1 MNLSNIESLVFYI
14 TLFLLSVLFLYIGN
28 KKNNRFF
35 KIIAILIPILI
46 GGFRYY
52 VGTDYT
58 NYIDYYNVYSPLTIT
73 QYLSQMGVF
82 EILFYIIS
90 RLSFVLANNYY
101 LMFFV
106 SNAIIVIFTFLAIDK
121 LKIKNKY
128 LVWAIFLFLYFPMM
142 LNAVR
147 QGISVA
153 ITFYMLA
160 LFFDKDFKKAL
171 IMAILSPLFH
181 TSGLITIIIFFI
193 MYLLQKK
200 LKKRNIKNIIII
212 SFAILLCIPIFTN
225 LITYL
230 PFLQQYT
237 KYETL
242 LAEGNNYTFYLKLI
256 ILLVFF
262 LFYKGMVNESKNAFF
277 FYLLFSIEVTLTLL
291 GFISPF
297 VKRITL
303 YFSLG
308 QLLLLAL
315 LPELGANKMS
325 RNFLNILVIL
335 YSVSYFIL
343 AYYYLGQSD
352 VFPYQTI
359 FF

>member
-1 MNLSNIESLVFYI
+1 MSLNNIESLFFYI
-14 TLFLLSVLFLYIGN
+14 MFFILSAFFLYIGN
-28 KKNNRFF
+28 KKNNRYF
-35 KIIAILIPILI
+35 KILAILIPILI

-73 QYLSQMGVF
+73 QYLSQMGIF

-90 RLSFVLANNYY
+90 RLSFVLTNNYY
-101 LMFFV
+101 LMFFI
-106 SNAIIVIFTFLAIDK
+106 SNVIIVIFTFLAIDK
-121 LKIKNKY
+121 IEIKNKY
-128 LVWAIFLFLYFPMM
+128 LVWAMFLLLYFPTM

-153 ITFYMLA
+153 ITFYMLE
-160 LFFDKDFKKAL
+160 LFFDKKFKQAL
-171 IMAILSPLFH
+171 IMSILSPLFH
-181 TSGLITIIIFFI
+181 TSGLITIVMFFI
-193 MYLLQKK
+193 MYLLQKR
-200 LKKRNIKNIIII
+200 LKKRNRKNIIII
-212 SFAILLCIPIFTN
+212 SFLILLCIPIFTN
-225 LITYL
+225 LVTYI

-256 ILLVFF
+256 ILLVFL
-262 LFYKGMVNESKNAFF
+262 LFYKGMVNKSKNTFF

-308 QLLLLAL
+308 QLLLWAL
-315 LPELGANKMS
+315 LPELGANKNS
-325 RNFLNILVIL
+325 KNFLNILVIV

-352 VFPYQTI
+352 IFPYQTI